1 MDNLKRQKVIRNFIS
16 DNNVFIIYLIVF
28 LSCFFLVFLLLVN
41 FFVVFLLLFLFLY
54 LLLLLFYVV
63 ERMYIS
69 ELKTVITFW
78 M

>member
-16 DNNVFIIYLIVF
+16 DNNVSIICLIVF
-28 LSCFFLVFLLLVN
+28 LSCFFLIFLLLVN
-41 FFVVFLLLFLFLY
+41 FLFFLLFLFLY
-54 LLLLLFYVV
+54 LLLLLFYVD
-63 ERMYIS
+63 ESMYIS